1 MLKKIALGC
10 FTILLSSNLA
20 FALNEPHKVKILD
33 LKNGGGYTYLKVSE
47 NNQEYWTA
55 INQTQLKIGDTIT
68 INEQVWMKNFKSKAL
83 NQTFEKILFAEIEI
97 NKENMLQNIHNIHG
111 DMIKKKQQEE
121 LRPNP
126 KFNENITLAD
136 NKPINTTINELY
148 TNSEK
153 YKNKNVE
160 IEGEV
165 IQVSNKVMGNTWVKI
180 INENVAII
188 FRSPNEDEKVE
199 IGNKVKVVGTINT
212 NVDYGYGFAYK
223 VIGVNGKFEVLN

>member
-55 INQTQLKIGDTIT
+55 INQTPLKIGDTIT